1 MTVKTLLATPLRQSE
16 ILCSFLSSGAHL
28 TSLTAPE
35 STESIFMHSRE
46 PGSPRLAKANTA
58 GRTWRDIAGSSFV
71 RSAKAPTENIISKQK
86 LHISTPDER
95 GFGQRNDARWD
106 PAQKVEQS
114 THDVQMC
121 RHRER
126 AGPEEG
132 LQTRGLE
139 SARLDHVHEYDRVQD
154 RYEWQEGEALR
165 LGT

>member
-1 MTVKTLLATPLRQSE
+1 MTVEILLATPLRQSE
-16 ILCSFLSSGAHL
+16 ILCSFLSSGVHL
-28 TSLTAPE
+28 TSLAVPE
-35 STESIFMHSRE
+35 SVEFIFML
-46 PGSPRLAKANTA
+46 PGESDSPRLMETDAA